1 MEVVPVSVGVA
12 SRAWDEQHLD
22 LVAAARQI
30 DGAANSGFTAA
41 VSGSASRFTGAWTRL
56 ANGLGTDCEARADGL
71 RAAIADYVGT
81 DELSFHDLVAI
92 GGYLTEV
99 R

>member
-22 LVAAARQI
+22 LAAASRQVERAGT
-30 DGAANSGFTAA
+30 DGFTAA
-41 VSGSASRFTGAWTRL
+41 VSGTASRFSGAWTRF
-56 ANGLGTDCEARADGL
+56 AADLGTDCEARADGL
-71 RAAIADYVGT
+71 RAAIAEYVAS
-81 DELSFHDLVAI
+81 DDLSFHELVAL
-92 GGYLTEV
+92 GSYLAEV

>member
-22 LVAAARQI
+22 LAAASRQI
-30 DGAANSGFTAA
+30 DRAGTGGFTAA
-41 VSGSASRFTGAWTRL
+41 VSGTASRFTGAWTRHADGL
-56 ANGLGTDCEARADGL
+56 ATDCEVRADGL
-71 RAAIADYVGT
+71 RAAIADYVAT
-81 DELSFHDLVAI
+81 DDLSFHDLVAL
-92 GGYLTEV
+92 GGYLTEA

>member
-1 MEVVPVSVGVA
+1 MEVVPVSVVVA

-30 DGAANSGFTAA
+30 DRAGTDGFTAA
-41 VSGSASRFTGAWTRL
+41 VSGTASRFSGAWTRF
-56 ANGLGTDCEARADGL
+56 ADDLGTVCESRADGL
-71 RAAIADYVGT
+71 RTAITEYVAT
-81 DELSFHDLVAI
+81 DDLSFHELLA
-92 GGYLTEV
+92 LSACLAAA

>member
-22 LVAAARQI
+22 LAAAARQI
-30 DGAANSGFTAA
+30 DEAGTSGFTAA
-41 VSGSASRFTGAWTRL
+41 VSGTASRFSGAWTRF
-56 ANGLGTDCEARADGL
+56 AGDLGASCESRADGL
-71 RAAIADYVGT
+71 RAAISEYVAT
-81 DELSFHDLVAI
+81 DDLTFHELLAL
-92 GGYLTEV
+92 GAYLTEA

>member
-1 MEVVPVSVGVA
+1 MDVVPVSVGVA

-22 LVAAARQI
+22 LAAASRQI
-30 DGAANSGFTAA
+30 GGADTGGFTGA
-41 VSGSASRFTGAWTRL
+41 VSGTAARFTGAWIRH
-56 ANGLGTDCEARADGL
+56 AAGLGTDCEARADGL
-71 RAAIADYVGT
+71 RTTIADYVAT
-81 DELSFHDLVAI
+81 DELSFHDLLRL